1 MNMKKTKPT
10 FFSEI
15 KALIVSIII
24 MFVSISIGILFCFI
38 LLTNK
43 AVAVNIITKEQ
54 QIEQENLLNEWKEC
68 LIKNVEQEDP
78 KQNPDD
84 RIKNERI
91 NKIKKYDFIDF
102 DFTERNEFKKNKKCS
117 N

>member
-1 MNMKKTKPT
+1 MIKTKPT
-10 FFSEI
+10 FFSTI

-24 MFVSISIGILFCFI
+24 MSVIISILFYFI
-38 LLTNK
+38 FIFLINK

-54 QIEQENLLNEWKEC
+54 QIEQNNLLNKWKDC

-78 KQNPDD
+78 KQSPDD
-84 RIKNERI
+84 KIKNERI

-102 DFTERNEFKKNKKCS
+102 DVNERNEFKKTKKCS